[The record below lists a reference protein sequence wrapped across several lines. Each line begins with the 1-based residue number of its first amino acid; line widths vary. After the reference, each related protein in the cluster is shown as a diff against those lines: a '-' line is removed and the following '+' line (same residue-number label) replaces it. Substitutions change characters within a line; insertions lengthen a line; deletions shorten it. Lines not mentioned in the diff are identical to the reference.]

1 MRMSRFKLP
10 PAVTFNEKIEIFNYK
25 AVDLSAMPDY
35 LRMARDRVRFK
46 RRIRHIDSQIGYV
59 FNPSHRRYVE
69 NLLNELQII
78 ETFNAQCKMD
88 AAFQRS
94 TYH

>member
-1 MRMSRFKLP
+1 MSRFKLP
-10 PAVTFNEKIEIFNYK
+10 PVDTFNEKIEIFNYK

-59 FNPSHRRYVE
+59 LSSLHGRYVE

-94 TYH
+94 TFH